1 MNIKKK
7 VPAFTLMEV
16 TIAMLIAAIAIAITY
31 TAYRIISGTYLNYAK
46 KQDRIAAFAVA
57 DQLLKEDFLA
67 SDHILRTADG
77 LDFQSESGMIRYQ
90 FTGSYVLREQYALQ
104 TDTFK
109 LEVQHISFTFENEAV
124 AEGTEVDRLDYTS
137 RLEDQ
142 DIPLT
147 YQKTY
152 SAQSLFK

>member
-46 KQDRIAAFAVA
+46 KQDRIAAFTVA
-57 DQLLKEDFLA
+57 DKLLKRDFLTA
-67 SDHILRTADG
+67 DHILRTAEG
-77 LDFQSESGMIRYQ
+77 LDFQSGQGVIKYQ
-90 FTGSYVLREQYALQ
+90 FKDTCVLREQYALQ

-109 LEVQHISFTFENEAV
+109 LQVKTIRFTFENETA
-124 AEGTEVDRLDYTS
+124 AEGAEVDRLDYHT
-137 RLEDQ
+137 RLEGQ
-142 DIPLT
+142 PISLL

-152 SAQSLFK
+152 SAQNLFK